1 MKKTYLQPQTDVVAI
16 ELQKMVA
23 ASIVIDS
30 TETIDPANAD
40 SREFFFD
47 DEYDF

>member
-23 ASIVIDS
+23 ASIVVDNSI
-30 TETIDPANAD
+30 EIDPSTAD